1 MRFSW
6 PWEPSRGDYLNGVSQ
21 VILSNGMF
29 QTEEHENKHSRASRG
44 KVSMRTEL
52 AQLLSR
58 IIRSRLIG
66 VS

>member
-6 PWEPSRGDYLNGVSQ
+6 PWEPSRGDYLNGLSQ
-21 VILSNGMF
+21 VILSNGTF
-29 QTEEHENKHSRASRG
+29 QKEEHEDRHSRGSRG

-52 AQLLSR
+52 AQPLR
-58 IIRSRLIG
+58 IIRSELIG